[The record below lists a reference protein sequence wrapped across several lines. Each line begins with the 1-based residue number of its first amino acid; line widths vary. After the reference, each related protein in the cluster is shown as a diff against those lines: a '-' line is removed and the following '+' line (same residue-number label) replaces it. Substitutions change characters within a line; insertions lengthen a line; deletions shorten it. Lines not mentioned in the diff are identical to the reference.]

1 MCRAHEFVSDVGQA
15 SSGQLFK
22 QEVSAECHIA
32 PSLLKW
38 IWTSCGFAPVMSR
51 LERWEEESKQ
61 ERKKRL
67 AWRKLQ
73 ASISGV
79 LQRETQWVGE
89 REGKADI
96 QATEEQKEHTHFCN
110 LIRGSSRQLTS
121 SSKGP
126 ETCTSVHVYRALREI
141 TLLLSTKTTLTTK
154 LQYMSTSW
162 LDVQDICEVRLET
175 SWP

>member
-1 MCRAHEFVSDVGQA
+1 MSH
-15 SSGQLFK
+15 SSQPSEVNMDQLR
-22 QEVSAECHIA
+22 VC
-32 PSLLKW
+32 PSQ
-38 IWTSCGFAPVMSR
+38 SR
-51 LERWEEESKQ
+51 LERWEEESKK
-61 ERKKRL
+61 EGKKRL

-89 REGKADI
+89 RERERKADI

-126 ETCTSVHVYRALREI
+126 ETCTSVHVYRALRKI
-141 TLLLSTKTTLTTK
+141 TLLLSTKSSLTTK
-154 LQYMSTSW
+154 LQYMPTSW
-162 LDVQDICEVRLET
+162 LDVQDICELRSET
-175 SWP
+175 SCS

>member
-1 MCRAHEFVSDVGQA
+1 M
-15 SSGQLFK
+15 
-22 QEVSAECHIA
+22 
-32 PSLLKW
+32 
-38 IWTSCGFAPVMSR
+38 
-51 LERWEEESKQ
+51 
-61 ERKKRL
+61 
-67 AWRKLQ
+67 
-73 ASISGV
+73 
-79 LQRETQWVGE
+79 E

-141 TLLLSTKTTLTTK
+141 TLLLSTKTTLATK
-154 LQYMSTSW
+154 LQYTSTSW

-175 SWP
+175 SWPKSSVSHLRIVRENICMVSCLFDLLLSRSLLIILMSVELSNAILTTFWLHVLIVLCITR